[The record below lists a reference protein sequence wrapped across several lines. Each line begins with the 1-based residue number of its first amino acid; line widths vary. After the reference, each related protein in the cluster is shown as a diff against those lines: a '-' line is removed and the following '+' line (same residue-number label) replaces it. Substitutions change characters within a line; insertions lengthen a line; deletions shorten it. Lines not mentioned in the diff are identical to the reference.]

1 MAGPADMA
9 VMIALG
15 ALSVACTAAGLR
27 SLGPELRLVRRMSE
41 LGASSSAARLAERA
55 SHGLGA
61 LLIGGEADR
70 KEIEQSL
77 YLAGYYGP
85 AAPAMF
91 AWVRVGGAAA
101 AGLFTAVAVAMS
113 GNWSGLGP
121 FLPWAVA
128 GCAYLAS
135 KRLLRWSAARR
146 RRRVEAELPFLLD
159 ILTMMLESGV
169 SLDQSFRTLA
179 VAEGRAGP
187 LVHEAVRA
195 LVADLDRGVAHEAAL
210 DRWGAR
216 LGVDGARELAAM
228 FKRNLAHGTELG
240 GALAGF
246 GRDFADKRVSTARE
260 AVGRKAAQLA
270 MVMMIFF
277 MPALFLVLAG
287 PAVVTLVQTLLG
299 LAG

>member
-1 MAGPADMA
+1 MTGPADIV
-9 VMIALG
+9 VMTALG
-15 ALSVACTAAGLR
+15 ALSAACITAGLR
-27 SLGPELRLVRRMSE
+27 SLVPELRLVRRMSE
-41 LGASSSAARLAERA
+41 LGASSSIGRLAERP

-77 YLAGYYGP
+77 HLAGYYSQ
-85 AAPAMF
+85 AAPAVF
-91 AWVRVGGAAA
+91 AWVRVGAAAA
-101 AGLFTAVAVAMS
+101 AGLVAALVVAAS
-113 GNWSGLGP
+113 GNWSSLGP
-121 FLPWAVA
+121 FLPWAAA
-128 GCAYLAS
+128 GVTYLGS

-179 VAEGRAGP
+179 AAEGRAGP

-195 LVADLDRGVAHEAAL
+195 LVADLDRGMAHEAAL

-240 GALAGF
+240 GALAAF